1 MWRQGSD
8 GNLKIKGGA
17 DDDADISA
25 YVKKLESEKECQ
37 ELITKVKTDY
47 KLRRRVIPLWQNSF
61 RALVKMPVLPQMQ
74 EQCLQLQRIV
84 MFVLPQ
90 IQRVRLSVVFLQE
103 RKLKRKGRKATGY
116 RLIMRTDRLCL

>member
-1 MWRQGSD
+1 M
-8 GNLKIKGGA
+8 
-17 DDDADISA
+17 
-25 YVKKLESEKECQ
+25 Q

-47 KLRRRVIPLWQNSF
+47 EAAQESDPRWQNSF

-116 RLIMRTDRLCL
+116 RLIMMDRPVMSIVVC